1 MKFFLLQS
9 ISGAHWVY
17 CIFFCWGPLAAQGTL
32 YVLTS
37 RVFGQPRWLL
47 RALGA
52 LTPNLGVA
60 YPQPWS
66 YLPPT
71 LEVKTP
77 RGGNFLSGCRKFRGV
92 GAESDQD
99 NATCPHHTI
108 PAKAIVSSSTPKL
121 YLTVADYGD
130 LAVPEHQKDLVP
142 QNFQPHAAP

>member
-92 GAESDQD
+92 VPWCLVRNGAVNRSKRTFLRRRG
-99 NATCPHHTI
+99 A
-108 PAKAIVSSSTPKL
+108 
-121 YLTVADYGD
+121 
-130 LAVPEHQKDLVP
+130 QKVGTAFTSVVTKWFP
-142 QNFQPHAAP
+142 P

>member
-77 RGGNFLSGCRKFRGV
+77 RGGNFLSGCRKFRGGGSCV
-92 GAESDQD
+92 PISRQRRRGS
-99 NATCPHHTI
+99 
-108 PAKAIVSSSTPKL
+108 VVLSSWGC
-121 YLTVADYGD
+121 YW
-130 LAVPEHQKDLVP
+130 HLVYKQFSP
-142 QNFQPHAAP
+142 LERIRERGKRKEGERERM